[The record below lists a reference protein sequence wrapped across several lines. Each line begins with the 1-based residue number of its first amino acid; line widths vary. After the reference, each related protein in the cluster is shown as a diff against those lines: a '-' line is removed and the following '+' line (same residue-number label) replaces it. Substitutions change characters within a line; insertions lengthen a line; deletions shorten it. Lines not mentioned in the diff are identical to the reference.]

1 MNNIFKITFILL
13 FATCFTTV
21 VHAQKKS
28 VSGRVIEK
36 QTKLG
41 VPGATILMGQ
51 PLRPIATTG
60 RDGEF
65 NISVDPG
72 TSITFRYIC
81 YKDVVE
87 TISQS
92 SANLVISL
100 VEETNIMK
108 EHVVVGY
115 QQKTRETMTGSSVI
129 ISGKDIQNVPVGN
142 VMELL
147 QGKVAGLN
155 IQNNSGSPG
164 MRGSTVIRGIS
175 NVNVSGSG
183 DNAFLTPTAPLFVI
197 DGVPVDDNVNYQY
210 GFEQSGPGVS
220 PLSLIP
226 TEDIEQVEVLKDAQ
240 ATSLY
245 GSKGAYGVILITTK
259 RGKSKVP
266 IISYTSNFYVSTP
279 PQLRSVVGGKL
290 ERLMR
295 MDLISV
301 YDTSYYH
308 GKNLI
313 NETAFL
319 ADSLNAYYNNST
331 DWQSYFYRTTFN
343 QTHNLNV
350 SGGDNLFNYK
360 VNTGYYGEKGIVQ
373 NTGFSRYSLNMNM
386 QYQPST
392 KFKLYAAI
400 NSAVG
405 KNNKG
410 SGNGI
415 QQSGVASGG
424 SASSLLPAPSLYT
437 ASNELLAAL
446 EIDNDNK
453 TANISTNIELQYEP
467 VTGLRATS
475 TFSYTYNTGT
485 ENNFKP
491 SSLNGDF
498 SEVYA
503 YNDRRNT
510 LYNRNM
516 LSYVKSLN
524 KHTFNVYAFNELSSM
539 GFRAD
544 AILQKRTPN
553 DQITGPFGS
562 DLSNSLGGTL
572 NNLANARTAAFAG
585 SFSYNYDK
593 KYILDFSYRLDGTS
607 TNGPETPYSKNPS
620 IGVKWNISSENFMK
634 PYKKWIQTA
643 LRLSWGKNIVPTGSI
658 YDVYGRYVGD
668 ESTYNNN
675 PTVSINLS
683 SIPNVQLS
691 PESTTQLNAGVDLGF
706 LDGKYSVTFDTYY
719 KQVDALLRSKDISN
733 INSFR
738 SIKSNETS
746 MVNYGY
752 ELALTV
758 RPLSDNSP
766 VNWTLSFNGAIN
778 RDVMASLPDGVRQLL
793 EKDNTVNNQA
803 ILYRLG
809 INSLSNVLLNNKGVF
824 STDSDVPVDHMTGL
838 RYRAGVPILEGS
850 FYKAGDPYLT
860 DLNGDYILD
869 ENDYVIVGN
878 SQPSVVGGITSYQRY
893 KGWSLNVGISYTL
906 DRDILNNALA
916 ARFRNFATPYSLGTS
931 TTTGA
936 LVPVSELNYWK
947 APGDIA
953 TYPNPYD
960 FTRVNLTNPFRYDQ
974 TLFQEDGS
982 YWKIN
987 QITLSYNINR
997 KITQR
1002 YGVNSVNIYG
1012 TAYNVYTFTNYSG
1025 PNPESVT
1032 ALGRDSSNGYPNKRS
1047 YTLGLQ
1053 VQF

>member
-1 MNNIFKITFILL
+1 MNNLLKITFIIL
-13 FATCFTTV
+13 FVGFFTTDAN
-21 VHAQKKS
+21 AQKKN
-28 VSGRVIEK
+28 VMGRVIEK
-36 QTKLG
+36 QTKQG
-41 VPGATILMGQ
+41 IPGATISTGQ
-51 PLRPIATTG
+51 PLKPIGTTG

-65 NISVDPG
+65 NVSVDVG
-72 TSITFRYIC
+72 TKLTFRYIG

-87 TISQS
+87 TISAT

-100 VEETNIMK
+100 AEETNIMK

-155 IQNNSGSPG
+155 IQNNVGSPG

-197 DGVPVDDNVNYQY
+197 DGVPIDDNVNYQY

-226 TEDIEQVEVLKDAQ
+226 TEDIEQIEVLKDAQ

-279 PQLRSVVGGKL
+279 PTLRSVIGGKD

-295 MDLISV
+295 IQQIMQ

-308 GKNLI
+308 GKNMI

-319 ADSLNAYYNNST
+319 ADSLNAYYNNAT

-343 QTHNLNV
+343 QTHNLNI

-360 VNTGYYGEKGIVQ
+360 VNTGYFGEKGIVQ

-392 KFKLYAAI
+392 TFKLYAAI

-415 QQSGVASGG
+415 QQSGVATGG
-424 SASSLLPAPSLYT
+424 AASSLLPSPSLYT
-437 ASNELLAAL
+437 ASNELLSAL
-446 EIDNDNK
+446 EVENDNK
-453 TANISTNIELQYEP
+453 TANISTNLELQYEP

-491 SSLNGDF
+491 ASLNGNF

-503 YNDRRNT
+503 YNDRRST

-516 LSYVKSLN
+516 VSFVKSLD
-524 KHTFNVYAFNELSSM
+524 KHTFNIYAFNELTSM
-539 GFRAD
+539 DFRAD
-544 AILQKRTPN
+544 AIMQKRTPN
-553 DQITGPFGS
+553 DQITGPYGS
-562 DLSNSLGGTL
+562 DLFYSLGGTL
-572 NNLANARTAAFAG
+572 NNLATARSAAFAG
-585 SFSYNYDK
+585 SFSYYYDK

-607 TNGPETPYSKNPS
+607 TNGPETPFSKNPS
-620 IGVKWNISSENFMK
+620 VGFKWNISSEDFMSSFT
-634 PYKKWIQTA
+634 WLQHSS

-658 YDVYGRYVGD
+658 YDVYGKYVGD
-668 ESTYNNN
+668 ASTYNNN
-675 PTVSINLS
+675 PTVSINMA

-691 PESTTQLNAGVDLGF
+691 PESTTQLNAGFDVGF
-706 LDGKYSVTFDTYY
+706 LNGKYNVTFDTYY
-719 KQVDALLRSKDISN
+719 KQVDALLRSKDIAN
-733 INSFR
+733 INAFKSM
-738 SIKSNETS
+738 KSNETS
-746 MVNYGY
+746 IVNYGY

-758 RPLSDNSP
+758 RPLSANSP
-766 VNWTLSFNGAIN
+766 VDWTLSFNGAIN

-793 EKDNTVNNQA
+793 LTDNTVNNQA

-809 INSLSNVLLNNKGVF
+809 INSLSNVLLNNRGVYA
-824 STDSDVPVDHMTGL
+824 TDSDVPVDHMTGL
-838 RYRAGVPILEGS
+838 RYRAGIPIVEGS

-869 ENDYVIVGN
+869 ENDYVVVGN
-878 SQPSVVGGITSYQRY
+878 SQPVITGGITSYQRY
-893 KGWSLNVGISYTL
+893 KSWSLNVGISYTL

-916 ARFRNFATPYSLGTS
+916 QRFQNFAKPTEL
-931 TTTGA
+931 GA
-936 LVPVSELNYWK
+936 LVPINEMNYWK
-947 APGDIA
+947 TPGDIA

-960 FTRVNLTNPFRYDQ
+960 FTRVNLASPFRYDQ

-982 YWKIN
+982 YLKIN
-987 QITLSYNINR
+987 QITLSYNIDR
-997 KITQR
+997 KISQK
-1002 YGVNSVNIYG
+1002 YGINSVNIYG

-1047 YTLGLQ
+1047 YTLGIQ